1 MSDVRE
7 MPHVWTV
14 GELTRAIRESLE
26 GRFPLVD
33 LEAEVSGYKLYP
45 SGHAYF
51 TLKDSDAQIAA
62 VFFKGFRAA
71 CPFADSLK
79 DGVKLKVRGKISA
92 GLNSKY
98 QILVQRARPVGEGE
112 LMARY
117 LALKAKLEAEGLF
130 DPARKLPLP
139 FMPRR
144 IGIVTSPAGAVIHD
158 MCRVLMRRCPALEIR
173 LFPAAVQG
181 DGSAESVI
189 NGLRY
194 FDDPANPWRADLVIF
209 GRGGGSYEDLFSFN
223 DEALVRTVAAMKIPT
238 ISAVGHETDFTLA
251 DFAASRRAG
260 TPSIAAEIAVPI
272 LADLR
277 GRLETARGGLVNALR
292 AKYEWTAQRIDALS
306 AALAPALK
314 MKAQDFAGR
323 LDALRT
329 ELAHSLRMSTE
340 RLSGRVDTLASA
352 LKSSIDLRLVR
363 ADARLAEAKRALE
376 LLSPYGVLE
385 RGYSLTTDE
394 SGAVVRAASDVKSGE
409 RITTRLADGSVAS
422 VVV

>member
-51 TLKDSDAQIAA
+51 TLKDGDAQIAA

-130 DPARKLPLP
+130 DSARKLPLP

-223 DEALVRTVAAMKIPT
+223 DETLVRTVAAMKIPT

-272 LADLR
+272 LADLL

-385 RGYSLTTDE
+385 RGYSLTTNE